1 MADFVYKVKIPGF
14 AEQEVRSDRALTD
27 MEAYE
32 YAKQYAQPRSAGEE
46 FARGLGLVT
55 RGMAPVATGAG
66 VGFALGGPFG
76 AGVGTLAL
84 PLAELGTQAA
94 NVVLPKDYQIPS
106 PTSGV
111 EGLLTSMGF
120 PVPETTKERIIQASG
135 GVLPATAAQTLT
147 AQTLSKTAQ
156 SQLGRN
162 IAGEMAKSPERQFM
176 AAVPSTAA
184 AQYTA
189 EATGSPIAG
198 MLAGMVTGMPFGIGT
213 RPSGPSRE
221 TLAAQSTAAYEAAKT
236 SGIAFNPTKFSQ
248 GMNKVVADM
257 RQEGYTPTGYPKL
270 EGIVKELTDVKMP
283 KDFTELQALRRMIQ
297 NAQASSDP
305 SERRL
310 ASILKDRFDNYII
323 NASST
328 DIVGAGNKTGLA
340 AWNEAKN
347 TYSRMMKADV
357 FEEMLA
363 NAQLDK
369 SKFTQSG
376 AENSMAQQLR
386 NLAKNQNK
394 MRLFTQAEQEEI
406 RAAAKGST
414 TQNLLKFFGRF
425 APTGPVSSIFAG
437 GATIANPLIGVP
449 LAIGTTGA
457 RIGATNMRRQSIE
470 NLADTMRKGGL
481 YPPQTSATKAL
492 MTRGLISP
500 QQPVTEEDI
509 NLLMGR

>member
-1 MADFVYKVKIPGF
+1 
-14 AEQEVRSDRALTD
+14 
-27 MEAYE
+27 
-32 YAKQYAQPRSAGEE
+32 
-46 FARGLGLVT
+46 
-55 RGMAPVATGAG
+55 
-66 VGFALGGPFG
+66 
-76 AGVGTLAL
+76 
-84 PLAELGTQAA
+84 
-94 NVVLPKDYQIPS
+94 
-106 PTSGV
+106 
-111 EGLLTSMGF
+111 
-120 PVPETTKERIIQASG
+120 
-135 GVLPATAAQTLT
+135 
-147 AQTLSKTAQ
+147 
-156 SQLGRN
+156 
-162 IAGEMAKSPERQFM
+162 
-176 AAVPSTAA
+176 
-184 AQYTA
+184 
-189 EATGSPIAG
+189 
-198 MLAGMVTGMPFGIGT
+198 
-213 RPSGPSRE
+213 
-221 TLAAQSTAAYEAAKT
+221 
-236 SGIAFNPTKFSQ
+236 
-248 GMNKVVADM
+248 
-257 RQEGYTPTGYPKL
+257 
-270 EGIVKELTDVKMP
+270 
-283 KDFTELQALRRMIQ
+283 MIQ